1 MDLKQ
6 SILLD
11 ILNVLAITSSFNMKD
26 VCPADNLS
34 CEEPNISG
42 PGLLKFGKCSKIGV
56 LLRYH
61 QLSLLECVKEC
72 LITSQCISINYRHNW
87 NLCDVVTS
95 VSNSNDM
102 DNDTTCVTSDI
113 STWEKFLAG
122 KCVDHKCAAGSK
134 CQFDHVTSDVVCI
147 DVYCKDMP
155 YIPNAETVEPFGL
168 QRQYNMANKYACND
182 NFKIEGRPFAV
193 CQNTGDWKVLFT
205 CVYECGTDGLQ
216 LEEETA
222 SCIKHTSTNGSTWKE
237 ARTICQQQGGDLVS
251 IVTKA
256 KWDSVIEY
264 FRSVGRA
271 WIGLKDKRWMTGESF
286 NNVFEI
292 KVQLN
297 DYDRDYPKEDEN
309 TCGII
314 ALSSSIPLQD
324 ENCYIRKRENFLCE
338 IRMLQ
343 N

>member
-1 MDLKQ
+1 
-6 SILLD
+6 
-11 ILNVLAITSSFNMKD
+11 
-26 VCPADNLS
+26 
-34 CEEPNISG
+34 
-42 PGLLKFGKCSKIGV
+42 
-56 LLRYH
+56 
-61 QLSLLECVKEC
+61 
-72 LITSQCISINYRHNW
+72 
-87 NLCDVVTS
+87 
-95 VSNSNDM
+95 
-102 DNDTTCVTSDI
+102 
-113 STWEKFLAG
+113 
-122 KCVDHKCAAGSK
+122 
-134 CQFDHVTSDVVCI
+134 
-147 DVYCKDMP
+147 MP
-155 YIPNAETVEPFGL
+155 SIPNAETVEPFGL

-205 CVYECGTDGLQ
+205 CVNECGPDGLH

-222 SCIKHTSTNGSTWKE
+222 SCIKHISTNGSTWKE

-297 DYDRDYPKEDEN
+297 DYDSDYSKEDEN

-314 ALSSSIPLQD
+314 ALSSSTPLQD
-324 ENCYIRKRENFLCE
+324 ENCNIRKREHFLCE

-343 N
+343 K